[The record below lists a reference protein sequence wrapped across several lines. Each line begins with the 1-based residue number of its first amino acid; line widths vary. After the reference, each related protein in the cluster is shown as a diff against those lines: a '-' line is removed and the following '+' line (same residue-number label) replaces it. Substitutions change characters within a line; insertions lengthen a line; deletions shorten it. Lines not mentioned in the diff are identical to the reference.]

1 MQTRRRPAQVER
13 TVDKTQDGQQTGSE
27 CCATSE
33 PRLAARLQAM
43 VMRQGGKI
51 SNRSRPMA
59 RPRPCTAAHQP
70 QLLLAL
76 PSDQRERKRE
86 RGRIRGA
93 KRRKEA
99 QRGACSSSPSP
110 RPPSSSLS
118 LSSSSLSSSSSSSLV
133 AGMAPPPPPT
143 EAVIKR
149 AHLFTAYAQCAP
161 LSPDAVWT
169 APRSARLLA
178 APSSLSACLALLG
191 RRLART
197 QGSATPRVPIPSPYH
212 AAVGARD
219 QGGDVDVTAAAISML
234 DAVCLFLFFPSVA

>member
-1 MQTRRRPAQVER
+1 MECLVLQMQTRRRPAQVER

-86 RGRIRGA
+86 RGRIRGVRV
-93 KRRKEA
+93 K
-99 QRGACSSSPSP
+99 
-110 RPPSSSLS
+110 
-118 LSSSSLSSSSSSSLV
+118 SSSSSSSSSSPSPSWSSFWSSSSMV
-133 AGMAPPPPPT
+133 AGMAPPPPT